1 MEMEASDCV
10 ATKYLNEKRMEPSLV
25 ATNTSLRPNT
35 YSKLTPVATNTSMKR
50 GWGDFRRVSRPK
62 SHPEQLQSL
71 NMLKDCLDPA
81 EIDDRIPHSNIRYS
95 AANNTGI
102 LDKNPKAEKKHNTRD
117 LKSGEN
123 AVGV

>member
-1 MEMEASDCV
+1 
-10 ATKYLNEKRMEPSLV
+10 
-25 ATNTSLRPNT
+25 
-35 YSKLTPVATNTSMKR
+35 
-50 GWGDFRRVSRPK
+50 
-62 SHPEQLQSL
+62 
-71 NMLKDCLDPA
+71 MLKDCLDPA